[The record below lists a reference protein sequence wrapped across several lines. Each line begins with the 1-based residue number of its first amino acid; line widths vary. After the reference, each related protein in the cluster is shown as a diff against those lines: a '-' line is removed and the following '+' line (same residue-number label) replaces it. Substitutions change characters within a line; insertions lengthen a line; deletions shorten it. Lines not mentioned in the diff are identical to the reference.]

1 MARAVAAECG
11 DARSK
16 DRRIASFRVVHL
28 GVEPYGP
35 TLELQHRLV
44 SWRQEGRIGDTLLLL
59 EHTPVIT
66 LGRRAD
72 ESHILA
78 PPDLL
83 AREGIEVHRV
93 ERGGDVTYHGPG
105 QLVGYPIMHLPSLGL
120 GASDYM
126 HRLEDVLAAAL
137 AEWGVTTH
145 RREGVI
151 GMWVGKNKIAA
162 LGVRVS
168 KGVTYHGFALNV
180 APNMRHWATI
190 VPCGITDGGVTS
202 LAQELGH
209 APPMAEVRARVAY
222 HFGALFGVHARKM
235 TRDALV
241 PDPAPASSGKTDEG
255 HNRQGQV
262 ATFSSR
268 LSDDSLTTDH

>member
-1 MARAVAAECG
+1 MTRTMA
-11 DARSK
+11 
-16 DRRIASFRVVHL
+16 VVHL

-35 TLELQHRLV
+35 ALELQHRLV
-44 SWRQEGRIGDTLLLL
+44 ALRQEGRIGDTLLLL

-78 PPDLL
+78 SPDLL
-83 AREGIEVHRV
+83 RQEGIAVHRV

-105 QLVGYPIMHLPSLGL
+105 QLVGYPIVHLPSLGL

-137 AEWGVTTH
+137 ADWGVATH

-151 GMWVGKNKIAA
+151 GVWVGENKIAA

-180 APNMRHWATI
+180 APDMRHWSTI
-190 VPCGITDGGVTS
+190 IPCGITDGGVTS
-202 LAQELGH
+202 LALELGT
-209 APPMAEVRARVAY
+209 APPMAEVRERVAH
-222 HFGALFGVHARKM
+222 HFGALFGARLCASPLAALIAESAAH
-235 TRDALV
+235 DA
-241 PDPAPASSGKTDEG
+241 
-255 HNRQGQV
+255 
-262 ATFSSR
+262 AT
-268 LSDDSLTTDH
+268 

>member
-1 MARAVAAECG
+1 MTRTVA
-11 DARSK
+11 
-16 DRRIASFRVVHL
+16 VVHL

-35 TLELQHRLV
+35 VLELQHRLV
-44 SWRQEGRIGDTLLLL
+44 SLRQQEQIGDTLLLL

-72 ESHILA
+72 EGHILA
-78 PPDLL
+78 PADTL

-105 QLVGYPIMHLPSLGL
+105 QLVGYPIIHLPSFGL

-137 AEWGVTTH
+137 ADWHLVSH

-151 GMWVGKNKIAA
+151 GVWVGDNKIAA
-162 LGVRVS
+162 LGVRIS

-180 APNMRHWATI
+180 APDMRHWATI

-202 LAQELGH
+202 LALELGQ
-209 APPMAEVRARVAY
+209 APPMAEVRARVVQ
-222 HFGALFGVHARKM
+222 HFGALFGAQMRTVTLDGVIRNPAV
-235 TRDALV
+235 V
-241 PDPAPASSGKTDEG
+241 PA
-255 HNRQGQV
+255 
-262 ATFSSR
+262 
-268 LSDDSLTTDH
+268 